1 MLICVLLRSQHDFFN
16 SVAPKCSP
24 YSIVNA
30 YGTHDL
36 SMVRIGARLKHARL
50 LIGINLRTAAELAGI
65 TESYLSKL
73 ENDRVRPS
81 LATLHRIANALDTN
95 ISALTS
101 ETEPSQGYATV
112 IKQEQRPAIE
122 FGDDG
127 DNAEGIRLEKLM
139 PSSPG
144 NLLQAN
150 VHVVSPGG
158 GSKEQISH
166 RGQEFGYVLEGS
178 LQLIVCDETYEISA
192 GDAFSFNSSLPH
204 CYHNVGD
211 ITARIVWVNTPPTF

>member
-1 MLICVLLRSQHDFFN
+1 M
-16 SVAPKCSP
+16 
-24 YSIVNA
+24 
-30 YGTHDL
+30 
-36 SMVRIGARLKHARL
+36 
-50 LIGINLRTAAELAGI
+50 
-65 TESYLSKL
+65 
-73 ENDRVRPS
+73 
-81 LATLHRIANALDTN
+81 
-95 ISALTS
+95 
-101 ETEPSQGYATV
+101 

-127 DNAEGIRLEKLM
+127 DNTEGIRLEKLM

-178 LQLIVCDETYEISA
+178 LQLIVCDEIYEINA

-204 CYHNVGD
+204 CYQNVGD
-211 ITARIVWVNTPPTF
+211 ISARIVWVNTPPTF